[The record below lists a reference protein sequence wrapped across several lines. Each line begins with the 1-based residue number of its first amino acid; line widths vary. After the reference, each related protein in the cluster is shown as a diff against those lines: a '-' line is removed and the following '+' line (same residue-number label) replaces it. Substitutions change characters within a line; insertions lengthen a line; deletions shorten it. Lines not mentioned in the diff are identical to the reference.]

1 MKKIELKINNI
12 SCSHCVNAIKSELLD
27 IRGVKTAEGNPQ
39 NKIMAIEFEDP
50 ATEAEILKILQE
62 SNYPAE

>member
-12 SCSHCVNAIKSELLD
+12 SCSHCVNAIKNELLD
-27 IRGVKTAEGNPQ
+27 IRGVKTAEGNPL
-39 NKIMAIEFEDP
+39 NKTMTIEFEDP

-62 SNYPAE
+62 INYPAE